1 MVYPNRWKVK
11 LDADT
16 KITSRRIIDLSVK
29 TKATNFMEKK
39 ITEKFPKHG
48 IREKFHG
55 KNTEIANH

>member
-16 KITSRRIIDLSVK
+16 KITLRRVIDLSIK
-29 TKATNFMEKK
+29 AKATKFTKKK
-39 ITEKFPKHG
+39 ISEKFPKHG

-55 KNTEIANH
+55 ENTEIANH